1 MHCLLFFLV
10 FFFGDMVISEGHRF
24 RPTPEELVNYLLEK
38 MRDLAFTSP
47 YIKDVDIYK
56 YHPSELPGLFSS
68 CQSDDNVWFLF
79 CTLGKYGKSDKFNR
93 RAKGGSWKITGKDQL
108 VEATDSNTICIKKI
122 LVFKDYNDGKENN
135 TSYTMH
141 EYHCN
146 QQPGSKDQ
154 VVLCRIERKT
164 EKKRKP
170 SRIDR
175 KPDKKHKPS
184 SSLDNGPASDSGYND
199 AQDISEVEPRLQA
212 NQNIPDVTK
221 NISPEV
227 RPLVPA
233 LQDEPVDCIRV
244 CHRSLSTFQS
254 PIYQTPGSSYSSS
267 FSNDSAH
274 WLVQNSFSAL
284 QSPIHLPPESSYS
297 CSFSNDATNGLNHSS
312 LSGLQLPIHP
322 QPGSSHSSGFSN
334 DATNHSSFSALQWPI
349 HPQPGSSH
357 SNCFSNGSNVW
368 TPQSASEQED
378 DLANSRLMK
387 VKSDQLQPNQHT
399 SYVTTNGFPELG
411 SQLLPNQHIS
421 SNGEDHVAKY
431 IHHQNPSDWLD
442 HNSFSALWFPIH
454 PLPESPYSSGF
465 SNGST
470 NELNHSSFSS
480 LQLPIH
486 PQPGSSH
493 SSCFSNGSNVW
504 TPQSAYEQEDDLAN
518 SRLMEVKSDQLQ
530 PNQHTSY
537 VTTNGFP
544 ESESQLPPKQHK
556 SSNGEDLVAK
566 SISSE
571 LEPLISGKPDAI
583 DGLQSPISSVFGDDS
598 IVWNTLLGSES
609 EDDFQN
615 LKWEF

>member
-122 LVFKDYNDGKENN
+122 LVFKDYNDGKENK

-170 SRIDR
+170 SRIDT
-175 KPDKKHKPS
+175 KLDKKHKPS

-334 DATNHSSFSALQWPI
+334 DATSALQWPI

-399 SYVTTNGFPELG
+399 SYVTTNGFPE
-411 SQLLPNQHIS
+411 
-421 SNGEDHVAKY
+421 
-431 IHHQNPSDWLD
+431 
-442 HNSFSALWFPIH
+442 
-454 PLPESPYSSGF
+454 
-465 SNGST
+465 
-470 NELNHSSFSS
+470 
-480 LQLPIH
+480 
-486 PQPGSSH
+486 
-493 SSCFSNGSNVW
+493 
-504 TPQSAYEQEDDLAN
+504 
-518 SRLMEVKSDQLQ
+518 
-530 PNQHTSY
+530 
-537 VTTNGFP
+537 
-544 ESESQLPPKQHK
+544 SESQLPPKQHK

-571 LEPLISGKPDAI
+571 LELLISGKHDAI
-583 DGLQSPISSVFGDDS
+583 DGLQSPISSVFGDDL